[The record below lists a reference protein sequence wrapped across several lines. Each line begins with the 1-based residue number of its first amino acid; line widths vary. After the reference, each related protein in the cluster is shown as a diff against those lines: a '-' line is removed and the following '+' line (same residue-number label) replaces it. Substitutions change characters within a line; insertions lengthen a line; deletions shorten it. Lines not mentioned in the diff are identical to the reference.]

1 MGAREHNLDNV
12 TVEIPLGTLTC
23 ITGASGS
30 GKSTLVHRILHAS
43 LAKQLYRAKEIP
55 GLHTRIDGT
64 DNIDKVIEIDQSPI
78 GRTPR
83 SNPATYTGIFT
94 EIRDLFTPLAR
105 VAQAWLQTGALLF

>member
-1 MGAREHNLDNV
+1 MDV
-12 TVEIPLGTLTC
+12 DIPLGTLTC

-55 GLHTRIDGT
+55 GAHKSIQGT
-64 DNIDKVIEIDQSPI
+64 EHIDKVIEIDQSPI

-94 EIRDLFTPLAR
+94 DIRDLYTRAPEAR
-105 VAQAWLQTGALLF
+105 KRGYKPGRFFL